1 MLNLIRIKIRQLQ
14 IGKCNNGGEEYTIG
28 KYGHGKRSKNGRR
41 LVTFGLQNKLSI
53 LNTFYKK
60 KETKKWTWISPNGL
74 YKNEID
80 FVMSNNIKVFKNIS
94 IIQNL
99 NFNSDHR
106 MVCATLTCD
115 NIKRNRRWQNNSSA
129 LMCTG
134 NSDTLINNLT
144 SLVERFEGK
153 TIPIKEKY
161 KKTANILKTEI
172 RKINKRVTST
182 ETQQLLEERKKLLEI
197 RENSQERRNKIIEVS
212 KKINESIRK
221 DRKIKR
227 QKTLEKHIER
237 TGGIKKAMKE
247 LNDKNEWMLKVKTK
261 NRNHTSKR
269 PEILKIATD

>member
-1 MLNLIRIKIRQLQ
+1 
-14 IGKCNNGGEEYTIG
+14 
-28 KYGHGKRSKNGRR
+28 
-41 LVTFGLQNKLSI
+41 
-53 LNTFYKK
+53 
-60 KETKKWTWISPNGL
+60 
-74 YKNEID
+74 
-80 FVMSNNIKVFKNIS
+80 MSNNIKVFKNIS

-134 NSDTLINNLT
+134 NSDTLISNLT

-161 KKTANILKTEI
+161 KETANILKTET

-197 RENSQERRNKIIEVS
+197 RENSQERR
-212 KKINESIRK
+212 KK
-221 DRKIKR
+221 
-227 QKTLEKHIER
+227 
-237 TGGIKKAMKE
+237 
-247 LNDKNEWMLKVKTK
+247 
-261 NRNHTSKR
+261 
-269 PEILKIATD
+269 